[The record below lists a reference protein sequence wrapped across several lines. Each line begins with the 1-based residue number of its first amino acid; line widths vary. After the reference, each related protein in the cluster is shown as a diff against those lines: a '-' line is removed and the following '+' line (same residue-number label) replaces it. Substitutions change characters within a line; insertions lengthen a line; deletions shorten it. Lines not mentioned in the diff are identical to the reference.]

1 MTFRWSSFRTLGFLL
16 AAPAATLLL
25 GSCNDATSSSP
36 IDGTNPQAAM
46 LRVQITD
53 APSVDLDSAIV
64 YIGAVTILPDSGQPV
79 VVTDDA
85 GRFDLLQLQN
95 GVTAEIGALAVDSG
109 SYHELRMVVDSAMVG
124 LAPGYEFRDGTT
136 ERSLK
141 VPSGSQSGIKVKLR
155 TSGTDSSVIIAPGET
170 ILVVDF
176 DVQQNFKIQG
186 NPNTPAGLQGIL
198 FTPVLR
204 AVVSNVAG
212 SIAGTVTSEADGSPL
227 EGLTVRATLQG
238 TSDEVTALTQSDGT
252 YVIQFLAPGTYDVSV
267 DSFSADPQTVEV
279 GEGENV
285 TGVDFSGTSS

>member
-1 MTFRWSSFRTLGFLL
+1 MTFRLSSFRTIGFLL
-16 AAPAATLLL
+16 AAPVATLLL
-25 GSCNDATSSSP
+25 GSCNATSAP
-36 IDGTNPQAAM
+36 NGGTNPQAAM

-64 YIGAVTILPDSGQPV
+64 YIGAVSILPDSGAPIM
-79 VVTDDA
+79 VTDDA

-124 LAPGYEFRDGTT
+124 LAPGYQFTDGTT

-141 VPSGSQSGIKVKLR
+141 VPSGSQSGIKIKLR
-155 TSGTDSSVIIAPGET
+155 TSGNDSSVIIAPGET

-176 DVQQNFKIQG
+176 DVQRNFKIQG
-186 NPNTPAGLQGIL
+186 NPNTPAGLKGIL

-227 EGLTVRATLQG
+227 EGLTVRAALQG

-267 DSFSADPQTVEV
+267 DSFSADPQTVDV
-279 GEGENV
+279 GEGEHV
-285 TGVDFSGTSS
+285 EGVDFTGTSS

>member
-1 MTFRWSSFRTLGFLL
+1 MTFRRSSFRTLAFLL
-16 AAPAATLLL
+16 ATPVATLVL
-25 GSCNDATSSSP
+25 GSCNDATSPAS
-36 IDGTNPQAAM
+36 NPQAAM

-64 YIGAVTILPDSGQPV
+64 YIGAVTILPDSGSPI
-79 VVTDDA
+79 VVTEDA

-124 LAPGYEFRDGTT
+124 LAPGYEFTDGTT
-136 ERSLK
+136 ERALK
-141 VPSGSQSGIKVKLR
+141 VPSGSQSGIKIKLR
-155 TSGTDSSVIIAPGET
+155 TSGSDSSVIIAPGET

-176 DVQQNFKIQG
+176 DVQRNFKIQG
-186 NPNTPAGLQGIL
+186 TPDTPAGLKGIL

-204 AVVSNVAG
+204 AVVSNAAG
-212 SIAGTVTSEADGSPL
+212 SIAGTVTSSADDSPL

-238 TSDEVTALTQSDGT
+238 TSEEVTALTQSDGT
-252 YVIQFLAPGTYDVSV
+252 YVIEFLVPGTYDVQV

-285 TGVDFSGTSS
+285 TGVDFSGTST

>member
-1 MTFRWSSFRTLGFLL
+1 MTFRLSSFRTLGFLL
-16 AAPAATLLL
+16 AAPVATLLL
-25 GSCNDATSSSP
+25 GSCNDATSAP
-36 IDGTNPQAAM
+36 NDGTNPQAAM

-53 APSVDLDSAIV
+53 APSVELDSAIV
-64 YIGAVTILPDSGQPV
+64 YIGAVTILPDSGQPI

-124 LAPGYEFRDGTT
+124 LAPGYQFRDGTT

-141 VPSGSQSGIKVKLR
+141 VPSGSQSGIKIKLR
-155 TSGTDSSVIIAPGET
+155 TSGNDSSVIIAPGET

-204 AVVSNVAG
+204 AVVRNVAG
-212 SIAGTVTSEADGSPL
+212 SIAGTVTSSADGSPL